1 VKTVHVAVE
10 AHNLVRDDRGIG
22 RYARAV
28 LSRAVR
34 DPGFR
39 WTFVVRDLLPRRA
52 PIARA
57 LAGAPLDRVRIAR
70 RVPGDADVVW
80 FPWNGTF
87 LRTGLPSVATVH
99 DAAPFAFPAA
109 DARRR
114 ATEQEPFLLT
124 ARTAR
129 TILVQSAFTA
139 SEVESRLGVER
150 ERIVVTPLAVDR
162 AVFSPLPAVGN
173 GESASD
179 DGGARAASR
188 ERGLGGALP
197 PELRGRR
204 YVLHVGAHDERK
216 NSRTLIEAFAS
227 AFPEGDVGLAFT
239 RRPPSMPRGAAVVAA
254 PDDATLVTLYRH
266 AALVAVPSPYEG
278 FGLPLLEAMA
288 CGAAALA
295 ARAGALPEV
304 GADATEWID
313 DPLDAPAWSAA
324 LRTLLADDERRS
336 VLAKRGLARAATFS
350 WDRCT
355 EQTLSVLRE
364 TASCRRT
371 TD

>member
-1 VKTVHVAVE
+1 MSALHVAVE

-34 DPGFR
+34 DPRFR
-39 WTFVVRDLLPRRA
+39 WSFVVRDLLPRRA
-52 PIARA
+52 AIARA
-57 LAGAPLDRVRIAR
+57 LGGADDVRVTR
-70 RVPGDADVVW
+70 RVPHDANVVW

-87 LRTGLPSVATVH
+87 LTTDVPSVATVH

-114 ATEQEPFLLT
+114 ATEQGPFELT

-139 SEVESRLGVER
+139 HEVERWLGVEPQ
-150 ERIVVTPLAVDR
+150 RIVITPLAVDR
-162 AVFSPLPAVGN
+162 AVFSPGGAAALPA
-173 GESASD
+173 A
-179 DGGARAASR
+179 
-188 ERGLGGALP
+188 
-197 PELRGRR
+197 LRGRR

-216 NSRTLIEAFAS
+216 NGATLIAAFAA
-227 AFPEGDVGLAFT
+227 AFPDGDVALAFT
-239 RRPPSMPRGAAVVAA
+239 RRPASLPRGGVVVDAA
-254 PDDATLVTLYRH
+254 DDATLAALYRG

-288 CGAAALA
+288 CGAPALA

-304 GADATEWID
+304 GADAAAWVD
-313 DPLDAPAWSAA
+313 APLDVAAWTAA
-324 LRTLLADDERRS
+324 LRALVGDDARRAALAE
-336 VLAKRGLARAATFS
+336 RGLARAAAFS

-355 EQTLSVLRE
+355 AQTLDVLAAVAAGDGAR
-364 TASCRRT
+364 A
-371 TD
+371 